1 MKRFCFAGC
10 SLTYGEALNDTKEN
24 YASLVAASQA
34 AVVKNISVPG
44 NSNSKIF
51 IESMNELLFDTPD
64 VMFVQ
69 WSELSRHWLYPALDL
84 EFPLTAGIHNDL
96 KYLDFFLP
104 QQRAKEFIDMFRY
117 LNHDYHN
124 ILLLIN
130 YCKILENLAQDKCQ
144 LIFINGLIPW
154 TPELR
159 HLESTRDPQR
169 YFSKYTKNLLS
180 INQLPDDDIK
190 KFFEAISTE
199 IVKLDK
205 SKWINMFSTIMDS
218 AVDLATDNIHPGPV
232 THQNLANNIIKHLT
246 K

>member
-1 MKRFCFAGC
+1 MKRFCFSGC
-10 SLTYGEALNDTKEN
+10 SLTYGEGLTDTEEN
-24 YASLVAASQA
+24 YASLVAGSQA
-34 AVVKNISVPG
+34 AVLKNIAVPG
-44 NSNSKIF
+44 NANSKIF

-64 VMFVQ
+64 VLFVQ
-69 WSELSRHWLYPALDL
+69 WSELSRHWLYPGLDL
-84 EFPLTAGIHNDL
+84 EFPITAGTTSDL

-104 QQRAKEFIDMFRY
+104 QQQASKFIDMFRY

-130 YCKILENLAQDKCQ
+130 YCKILELLAKDKCQ

-159 HLESTRDPQR
+159 YPESARDPHR

-180 INQLPDDDIK
+180 TDQLPDDDIK
-190 KFFEAISTE
+190 KFFDAISTE

-218 AVDLATDNIHPGPV
+218 AVDLGTDNIHPGPV
-232 THQNLANNIIKHLT
+232 THQNLANNIIKYLT

>member
-1 MKRFCFAGC
+1 MKRFCFSGC
-10 SLTYGEALNDTKEN
+10 SLTYGEGLKDTEEN
-24 YASLVAASQA
+24 YASLIADSQE
-34 AVVKNISVPG
+34 AVVKNIAVPG
-44 NSNSKIF
+44 NANNKIF
-51 IESMNELLFDTPD
+51 MESMNELLFDTPD
-64 VMFVQ
+64 VLFVQ
-69 WSELSRHWLYPALDL
+69 WSELSRHWLYPGLDL
-84 EFPLTAGIHNDL
+84 EFPITAGIRNDL

-104 QQRAKEFIDMFRY
+104 QQQAKEFIDMFRY

>member
-1 MKRFCFAGC
+1 MKRFSFTGC
-10 SLTYGEALNDTKEN
+10 SLTHGVGLNDSNEN
-24 YASLVAASQA
+24 YASLVAVSQA
-34 AVVKNISVPG
+34 AVLKNISVPG
-44 NSNSKIF
+44 NCNSKIF
-51 IESMNELLFDTPD
+51 MESMNELLFDTPD

-84 EFPLTAGIHNDL
+84 EFPITAGIRNDL

-104 QQRAKEFIDMFRY
+104 QQQANKFIDMFRY

-124 ILLLIN
+124 ILLVIN
-130 YCKILENLAQDKCQ
+130 YCKILEMLARDKCQ

-154 TPELR
+154 TAELQYP
-159 HLESTRDPQR
+159 ESTRDPQR
-169 YFSKYTKNLLS
+169 YFSEYTKNLLC
-180 INQLPDDDIK
+180 IDQLPDDDIK

-205 SKWINMFSTIMDS
+205 SKWINMFSSIMHG
-218 AVDLATDNIHPGPV
+218 AVDLAADNIHPGPV
-232 THQNLANNIIKHLT
+232 THQNLANNIIKYLT

>member
-1 MKRFCFAGC
+1 MTRFCFSGC

-24 YASLVAASQA
+24 YASLVAGSQG
-34 AVVKNISVPG
+34 AVLKNIAVPG
-44 NSNSKIF
+44 NANNKIF
-51 IESMNELLFDTPD
+51 MESMNELLFDTPD
-64 VMFVQ
+64 VLFVQ

-84 EFPLTAGIHNDL
+84 EFPITAGIRNDL

-104 QQRAKEFIDMFRY
+104 QQQAKEFIDMFRY

-130 YCKILENLAQDKCQ
+130 YCKILELMAQDKCR

-159 HLESTRDPQR
+159 YPESVRDPHR
-169 YFSKYTKNLLS
+169 YFSEYTKKLLC
-180 INQLPDDDIK
+180 IDQLPDNDIT
-190 KFFEAISTE
+190 KFFQAISTE

-205 SKWINMFSTIMDS
+205 SKWINMFSTIMAG